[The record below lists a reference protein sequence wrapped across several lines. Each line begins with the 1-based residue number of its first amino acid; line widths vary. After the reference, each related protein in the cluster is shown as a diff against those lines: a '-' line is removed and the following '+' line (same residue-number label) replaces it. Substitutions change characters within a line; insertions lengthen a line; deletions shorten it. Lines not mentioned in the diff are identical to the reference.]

1 MSDKYFKTGRVKQK
15 FETRGKI
22 LKSAKELVKQ
32 GTKFNLE
39 DVASKSGISRATIY
53 RYYSNVE
60 ILSYEVGIDLRT
72 KSPEDIIEEYND
84 SSLKDMI
91 LGIQNYYNDHALKN
105 ENAFRKFLSASL
117 TSASEKKRGARRNQ
131 TLQLALKQTNMS
143 KKEKNKLVNLLAILM
158 GIEPLIVSK
167 DVSGLNNGE
176 FKELLSWGMEL
187 ILRGYFNENLI

>member
-1 MSDKYFKTGRVKQK
+1 MNKYYKTGRVTQK
-15 FETRGKI
+15 LETRGKI
-22 LKSAKELVKQ
+22 LKSAKQLVKQ
-32 GTKFNLE
+32 GTEFNLE
-39 DVASKSGISRATIY
+39 DVATKSGISRATIY

-60 ILSYEVGIDLRT
+60 ILSYEVGLDLGA
-72 KSPEDIIEEYND
+72 KSPEDIMEEFND
-84 SSLKDMI
+84 RSLKDMI

-117 TSASEKKRGARRNQ
+117 TSTSEMKRGARRIK
-131 TLQLALKQTNMS
+131 TLQLALKQAEMS
-143 KKEKNKLVNLLAILM
+143 KEERKKLVNLLAILM

-187 ILRGYFNENLI
+187 LLRGYFNGN

>member
-1 MSDKYFKTGRVKQK
+1 MNEKYFKTGRVKQK
-15 FETRGKI
+15 LETRGKI
-22 LKSAKELVKQ
+22 LNCAKELVKQ

-60 ILSYEVGIDLRT
+60 ILSYEVGIDLGT
-72 KSPEDIIEEYND
+72 KSPEDIMEDFKD

-91 LGIQNYYNDHALKN
+91 FGIQNYYNDHALKN

-117 TSASEKKRGARRNQ
+117 TSASEKKRGARRNK

-143 KKEKNKLVNLLAILM
+143 QKERKNLASLLAILM

-187 ILRGYFNENLI
+187 ILRGYSDRNLI

>member
-15 FETRGKI
+15 LETRGKI

-60 ILSYEVGIDLRT
+60 ILSYEVGIDLGT
-72 KSPEDIIEEYND
+72 KSPEDIMEEYKD

-91 LGIQNYYNDHALKN
+91 LGIQNYYNDHALIN

-117 TSASEKKRGARRNQ
+117 TSASEKKRGARRNK

-143 KKEKNKLVNLLAILM
+143 KKEKKKLVNILTILM